1 MQRSVR
7 RTPAV
12 SLKEVFLHAAAGLPS
27 EDSRTEVVAE
37 ALGYLQEGF
46 ENHYAATNGATDED
60 LLVGDNAYASAVETI
75 AYLDE
80 PRFVAVASRMIRD
93 GSGRI
98 AAGGEV
104 SLELWTPHLAGLLD
118 IISGEGLDRSELRTR
133 EAAGRLRDRDG

>member
-1 MQRSVR
+1 MEGTVP

-12 SLKEVFLHAAAGLPS
+12 SLREVFLRAAAGLPG
-27 EDSRTEVVAE
+27 EDSRVEVVAE

-46 ENHYAATNGATDED
+46 QNHYGATTGATDEEV
-60 LLVGDNAYASAVETI
+60 LVGDNAYASAVETI

-80 PRFVAVASRMIRD
+80 PRFIAVASRMIRD

-118 IISGEGLDRSELRTR
+118 IISGEGLQRSELRIR
-133 EAAGRLRDRDG
+133 ETAGRIRDRDG

>member
-1 MQRSVR
+1 MKGIVR
-7 RTPAV
+7 RTPAI
-12 SLKEVFLHAAAGLPS
+12 SLKEVFLHAAAGLAT
-27 EDSRTEVVAE
+27 EDSRAGVVGE

-46 ENHYAATNGATDED
+46 QNHYAATNGATDED
-60 LLVGDNAYASAVETI
+60 VLVGDNAYASAVQII

-98 AAGGEV
+98 AAGREV

-118 IISGEGLDRSELRTR
+118 VISGEGLQRSELRIR
-133 EAAGRLRDRDG
+133 QAAEEVRGRGG

>member
-1 MQRSVR
+1 MEGIVR

-27 EDSRTEVVAE
+27 EDSRAEVVGE
-37 ALGYLQEGF
+37 ALGYLQKGF
-46 ENHYAATNGATDED
+46 QKHYGAANGATEED

-98 AAGGEV
+98 AAGGVV

-118 IISGEGLDRSELRTR
+118 IISGEGLQRSELRIR
-133 EAAGRLRDRDG
+133 EAAGGVRGRDG

>member
-1 MQRSVR
+1 MKGTVR

-12 SLKEVFLHAAAGLPS
+12 SLREVFLHAAANLPS
-27 EDSRTEVVAE
+27 EDPRTEVVAE
-37 ALGYLQEGF
+37 ALGHLQEGF
-46 ENHYAATNGATDED
+46 ENHYAGTSGATDED

-80 PRFVAVASRMIRD
+80 PRFVAVASCMIRD

-104 SLELWTPHLAGLLD
+104 SLDLWTPHLAGLLD
-118 IISGEGLDRSELRTR
+118 IISGEGLDRSELRIR
-133 EAAGRLRDRDG
+133 EAAGGLSDR

>member
-1 MQRSVR
+1 MQGSVR

-12 SLKEVFLHAAAGLPS
+12 SLKEVFFNAAAGLPS
-27 EDSRTEVVAE
+27 GDSRTEVVAE

-46 ENHYAATNGATDED
+46 ENHYAATSGATDED

-118 IISGEGLDRSELRTR
+118 IISGEGLQTSELRIR
-133 EAAGRLRDRDG
+133 EAAWGLRDG

>member
-1 MQRSVR
+1 M
-7 RTPAV
+7 
-12 SLKEVFLHAAAGLPS
+12 HAAAGLPS
-27 EDSRTEVVAE
+27 EDSRAEVVAE

-46 ENHYAATNGATDED
+46 ENHYAATSGATDED

-118 IISGEGLDRSELRTR
+118 IISGEGARKSEARILRALGEPGDR
-133 EAAGRLRDRDG
+133 GG

>member
-1 MQRSVR
+1 MKGIVR
-7 RTPAV
+7 RTPAI
-12 SLKEVFLHAAAGLPS
+12 SLKEVFLHAAAGLAT
-27 EDSRTEVVAE
+27 EDSRAGVVGE

-46 ENHYAATNGATDED
+46 QNHYAATNGATDED
-60 LLVGDNAYASAVETI
+60 VLVGDNAYASAVQII

-98 AAGGEV
+98 AAGREV

-118 IISGEGLDRSELRTR
+118 IISGEGLQRSELRIR
-133 EAAGRLRDRDG
+133 QAAEEVRGRGE

>member
-1 MQRSVR
+1 MEGIVR

-12 SLKEVFLHAAAGLPS
+12 SLREVFLHAAAGLPS

-37 ALGYLQEGF
+37 ALGYLQDGF

-118 IISGEGLDRSELRTR
+118 IISGEGPKRSELRIR
-133 EAAGRLRDRDG
+133 EAAREVRGRDG

>member
-1 MQRSVR
+1 MDGTVR

-12 SLKEVFLHAAAGLPS
+12 SLKEVFLRAAAGLPG
-27 EDSRTEVVAE
+27 EDSQVEVVAE

-46 ENHYAATNGATDED
+46 ENHYAATNGPTDQD
-60 LLVGDNAYASAVETI
+60 VLVGDNAYASAVETI

-118 IISGEGLDRSELRTR
+118 IISGEGPERSELRIR
-133 EAAGRLRDRDG
+133 EAAAEVRRRGG

>member
-1 MQRSVR
+1 M
-7 RTPAV
+7 

-27 EDSRTEVVAE
+27 EDSRAEVVAE

-98 AAGGEV
+98 AAGGGV
-104 SLELWTPHLAGLLD
+104 SLELWAPHLAGLLD
-118 IISGEGLDRSELRTR
+118 NISGEGLQRSELRIR
-133 EAAGRLRDRDG
+133 EAAGGVRGRDG

>member
-1 MQRSVR
+1 MQGSVR

-12 SLKEVFLHAAAGLPS
+12 SLEEVFLHAAAGLPS

-46 ENHYAATNGATDED
+46 ENHYAATSGATDED

-118 IISGEGLDRSELRTR
+118 IISGEGLQRSELRIR
-133 EAAGRLRDRDG
+133 ETAGRLRDRDG

>member
-1 MQRSVR
+1 MKETIR
-7 RTPAV
+7 RTPAA
-12 SLKEVFLHAAAGLPS
+12 SLKEIFLHAAAGLPS
-27 EDSRTEVVAE
+27 EDPRAEVVGE

-46 ENHYAATNGATDED
+46 ENHYGAANGATDED
-60 LLVGDNAYASAVETI
+60 VLVGDNAYASAVETI

-118 IISGEGLDRSELRTR
+118 IISGEGPQRSELRIR
-133 EAAGRLRDRDG
+133 EAAGGVRGRDG

>member
-7 RTPAV
+7 RTPAA
-12 SLKEVFLHAAAGLPS
+12 SLKGVFLHAAAGLPS
-27 EDSRTEVVAE
+27 EDSRTGVVAE

-118 IISGEGLDRSELRTR
+118 IISGEGLQRSEVRIR
-133 EAAGRLRDRDG
+133 EAAGEVRGRDG

>member
-1 MQRSVR
+1 MEGTVR
-7 RTPAV
+7 RTPAA
-12 SLKEVFLHAAAGLPS
+12 SLKEVFLLAAAGLPS
-27 EDSRTEVVAE
+27 VDSRAEVVGE

-46 ENHYAATNGATDED
+46 ENHYAATSGATDED
-60 LLVGDNAYASAVETI
+60 LLLGDNAYASAVETI

-118 IISGEGLDRSELRTR
+118 IISGEGLDRSELRIR
-133 EAAGRLRDRDG
+133 EAAGGVRGRDG

>member
-1 MQRSVR
+1 MEGTIR
-7 RTPAV
+7 RTPGV
-12 SLKEVFLHAAAGLPS
+12 SLKEIFLLAAAGLPS
-27 EDSRTEVVAE
+27 EDSRAEVVAE

-46 ENHYAATNGATDED
+46 QNHYAATNGATDED
-60 LLVGDNAYASAVETI
+60 VLVGDNAYASAVETI

-104 SLELWTPHLAGLLD
+104 SLELWTPHLAGLLE
-118 IISGEGLDRSELRTR
+118 IISGEGLQRSELRIR
-133 EAAGRLRDRDG
+133 EAAGKVRGRGG

>member
-27 EDSRTEVVAE
+27 GDPRAEVVSE

-60 LLVGDNAYASAVETI
+60 LLVGDNAYAGAVETI
-75 AYLDE
+75 APLDE
-80 PRFVAVASRMIRD
+80 PRFIEVASRMIRD

-104 SLELWTPHLAGLLD
+104 SLELWTPHLAALLD
-118 IISGEGLDRSELRTR
+118 IISGEGTERSELRIR
-133 EAAGRLRDRDG
+133 EAAGRVR

>member
-1 MQRSVR
+1 M
-7 RTPAV
+7 

-27 EDSRTEVVAE
+27 EDSRAEVVAE

-98 AAGGEV
+98 AAGGGV
-104 SLELWTPHLAGLLD
+104 SLELWAPHLAGLLD
-118 IISGEGLDRSELRTR
+118 IISGEGLQRSELRIR
-133 EAAGRLRDRDG
+133 EAAGGVRGRDG